1 MGLVTKRL
9 RRPIGTAEMMASPQE
24 HIDSE
29 TAAGALREDY
39 APSWADGGS
48 YTLNCAIKSSS
59 GSAPRPLRNF
69 NSAVD
74 DRHGLSERSRAEV
87 GKHPLERRLFVL
99 YRDAMQHRQKSQRP
113 SGSSGL
119 QGQVFTLAV
128 KRHSICFSN
137 HQR

>member
-48 YTLNCAIKSSS
+48 YTLNCAIK
-59 GSAPRPLRNF
+59 GHL
-69 NSAVD
+69 
-74 DRHGLSERSRAEV
+74 
-87 GKHPLERRLFVL
+87 K
-99 YRDAMQHRQKSQRP
+99 
-113 SGSSGL
+113 
-119 QGQVFTLAV
+119 GQVFTLAV